1 VRLTRSSTFEA
12 ERRSEETMLL
22 LPPSAFA
29 LGLLR
34 TLLRR
39 RLRLRFLR
47 HAALLAMM
55 RWRCRNSA
63 LANRRALHS
72 AYYSTTEKTA
82 TPLKEVCTRRRA
94 ARPPSMQMEARI
106 AACTHLGTSSEGIS
120 RVYLLITIQPV
131 KYDFFGIM
139 IY

>member
-1 VRLTRSSTFEA
+1 MFEA

-22 LPPSAFA
+22 LPPSALA

-63 LANRRALHS
+63 LANRRALHFD
-72 AYYSTTEKTA
+72 YYSTKEKTA
-82 TPLKEVCTRRRA
+82 TPLKEVCTRSRA
-94 ARPPSMQMEARI
+94 ATPPHMQMEARI
-106 AACTHLGTSSEGIS
+106 AACAYVRTSNEGVS
-120 RVYLLITIQPV
+120 SVYLLITIQPV
-131 KYDFFGIM
+131 KYGFFDIM